1 MQMLGYVFLAGLL
14 VSLSYC
20 LYGLFSGAKFAT
32 RFGLIWTTVFAGL
45 LAMTPPKDK
54 LKLGVDL
61 KGGTILVYQVSKDNV
76 DQSFKLDDLVLA
88 LKHRIDPQGVREMP
102 IRKIGGNRIEIILAA
117 EAGTE
122 DVEEVKRKIIDVGA
136 LEFRILATHKNDKDA
151 IERALGPSGL
161 TKPPSR
167 YKWAR
172 LGEVSTGTNPS
183 SISTTI
189 TDLAQSWKKA
199 IYAGDRVELTGKDSS
214 GNEQSVTV
222 PVETNTPTTLNL
234 DTTAL
239 KHDQL
244 AQFQGLKSITS
255 YRIEHNH
262 SNIHGGDPNNPRG
275 TGPIIRE
282 EKVSPGRTEL
292 WILCQKD
299 REGQEVTGKFLSR
312 VYQTQDEHLQP
323 AVGFNFNR
331 QGARRFGALTRAHLP
346 QADEFKYQLAIVLD
360 NVVMSAPSI
369 NSEIRDSGIIEGGG
383 QGFKA
388 TEMNHLIT
396 ILQSGSL
403 PASVDPTPLQE
414 EKVGPT
420 LGEDTIAKGLF
431 AILVA
436 FIVVPIFMVFYYRFA
451 GVVAVLALLLNMILL
466 VGSMAIIQSTFSLPG
481 LAGLALTIGMAVDA
495 NVLVFERMR
504 EEKERGAG
512 MAQQIRNGFNRAW
525 VTIFDSHVT
534 VLLSAVVLYFVGTD
548 EVKGFALTM
557 IIGMLWNL
565 FTAVFVSR
573 VVFEYWFSRGWLKKL
588 TMRKMLDKP
597 DFNFVGWRYLCMAGS
612 MILIMLGFLAFV
624 ARGGLGNLS
633 NVRGLSHLGFLN
645 NTMYNI
651 DFTGGTLVTIRLN
664 DAAPT
669 VRKLNDSQRASYVRV
684 KASVLP
690 DVTVESL
697 KMREDTSLTRFNVRT
712 TMAEP
717 EKVKTAILEAFGPAL
732 ARVQLS
738 VGAPQPVAAAAPAV
752 VKAGE
757 AERFAGGR
765 QYELKFNTK
774 AFSSAQEPADV
785 VKSEFVKV
793 LAAARI
799 DNPSSRFE
807 VVAPKLPEGSTPPKE
822 VTLLL
827 RTNLEPEVAQAQ
839 LAALGKSLENDRDLL
854 FERITNFGSTVA
866 GETRTLALIATVA
879 SWVIII
885 VYLGVR
891 FKSMTYGVAAVLA
904 VVHDVLIA
912 LGAVAFCYWL
922 VKIPGFS
929 EILKIDQFKIDLPMM
944 AAFLTLIGFSVND
957 TIVIFD
963 RIREIKGKTPHLTE
977 KLVNDAL
984 NQTLSRTILTSLTAW
999 LVVVILYFFGG
1010 EGLHGFAFALVIGFL
1025 SGTYSTIYIATPILI
1040 DWIGTGTE
1048 KPKPEKELAGVR

>member
-102 IRKIGGNRIEIILAA
+102 IRKIGGNRIEIILA

-122 DVEEVKRKIIDVGA
+122 DVEEVKRSIIDVGA
-136 LEFRILATHKNDKDA
+136 LEFRILATHKNDPAAD
-151 IERALGPSGL
+151 IERALGPNGL
-161 TKPPSR
+161 LKPPSKF
-167 YKWAR
+167 KWVR
-172 LGEVSTGTNPS
+172 LGEASTGTNPS
-183 SISTTI
+183 STSTTI
-189 TDLAQSWKKA
+189 TDLAQAWKKD
-199 IYAGDRVELTGKDSS
+199 IYAGDRVELAGKDSS
-214 GNEQSVTV
+214 GNAQSVTV
-222 PVETNTPTTLNL
+222 LVKTNTS
-234 DTTAL
+234 TAL
-239 KHDQL
+239 TL
-244 AQFQGLKSITS
+244 AQSHGLKSITS
-255 YRIEHNH
+255 YRIEHNP

-275 TGPIIRE
+275 TDPIIRE

-388 TEMNHLIT
+388 KEVNHLIT

-573 VVFEYWFSRGWLKKL
+573 VIFEYWFSRGWLKKL

-597 DFNFVGWRYLCMAGS
+597 DFNFVGWRHLCMAGS
-612 MILIMLGFLAFV
+612 IVLIVLGLAAFIV
-624 ARGGLGNLS
+624 RGGLGNL
-633 NVRGLSHLGFLN
+633 NRVRGLSNLSFLN

-664 DAAPT
+664 DADPVVSKRNAS
-669 VRKLNDSQRASYVRV
+669 DRARYVRET
-684 KASVLP
+684 ATRVLP

-712 TMAEP
+712 TTAEP

-732 ARVQLS
+732 ARVQLT
-738 VGAPQPVAAAAPAV
+738 VGPPQPVAAAAPAV

-793 LAAARI
+793 LAAAKI

-922 VKIPGFS
+922 AKIPGFS
-929 EILKIDQFKIDLPMM
+929 EILQIDQFKIDLPMM

-1040 DWIGTGTE
+1040 DWIGTGSE